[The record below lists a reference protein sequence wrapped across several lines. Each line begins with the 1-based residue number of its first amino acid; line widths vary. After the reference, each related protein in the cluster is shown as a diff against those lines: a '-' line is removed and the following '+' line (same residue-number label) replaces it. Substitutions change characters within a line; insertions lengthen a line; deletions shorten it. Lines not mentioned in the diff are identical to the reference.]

1 MGNKENQG
9 VSEGSRMYIPAASMG
24 EYDSY
29 KAPSPRKKPP
39 GTLERTDSRRTVE
52 RSDSRGILGRQSS
65 KGELV
70 RSSSR
75 SQLNRFFQNHKIF
88 ESKEIVRAASQSYL
102 RNYSPVPMEE
112 ESKGSDS
119 RRGSR
124 GAGNHNNGSR

>member
-1 MGNKENQG
+1 
-9 VSEGSRMYIPAASMG
+9 MYIPAASMG

-29 KAPSPRKKPP
+29 KAPAPRKKPP

-52 RSDSRGILGRQSS
+52 RSDSRGLLGRQSS

-75 SQLNRFFQNHKIF
+75 SQL
-88 ESKEIVRAASQSYL
+88 SRAASQSYL

-112 ESKGSDS
+112 EGSDS

-124 GAGNHNNGSR
+124 CAGTHNTGR

>member
-1 MGNKENQG
+1 MF
-9 VSEGSRMYIPAASMG
+9 SEARRMYIPAASMG

-29 KAPSPRKKPP
+29 KAPAPRKKPP

-52 RSDSRGILGRQSS
+52 RSDSRGLLGRQSS

-75 SQLNRFFQNHKIF
+75 SQL
-88 ESKEIVRAASQSYL
+88 SRAASQSYL

-112 ESKGSDS
+112 ESSDS

-124 GAGNHNNGSR
+124 CAGTHNTGRGCSRYRCRSCNLHYAWKLGSQ

>member
-1 MGNKENQG
+1 MGPGGPPGFLWFIFIKDMKIIRQ

-29 KAPSPRKKPP
+29 KAPAPRKKPP

-52 RSDSRGILGRQSS
+52 RSDSRGALGRQSS

-75 SQLNRFFQNHKIF
+75 SQLNRFPQIK
-88 ESKEIVRAASQSYL
+88 Y
-102 RNYSPVPMEE
+102 
-112 ESKGSDS
+112 
-119 RRGSR
+119 
-124 GAGNHNNGSR
+124 